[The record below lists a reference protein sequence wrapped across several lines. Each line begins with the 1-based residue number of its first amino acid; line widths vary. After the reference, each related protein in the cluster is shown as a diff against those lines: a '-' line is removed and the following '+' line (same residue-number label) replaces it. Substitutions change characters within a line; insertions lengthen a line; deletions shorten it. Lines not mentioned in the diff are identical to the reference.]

1 LQRAEE
7 MLFWVESSVIPNTH
21 QKSPGSARSAFLPAF
36 SLPELLV
43 VVAAIA
49 ILSGLAISYVG
60 GASENSRLLVARQ
73 QQVQLQTALD
83 AWIVKAS
90 SGTGGLAAA
99 KSAYSSDASAMLS
112 TLAPYLREPGIFNVS
127 GGGVSSAALSGTGKT
142 LQFSSWTD
150 GSYPK
155 VLMQ

>member
-1 LQRAEE
+1 MVKAKNRLE
-7 MLFWVESSVIPNTH
+7 
-21 QKSPGSARSAFLPAF
+21 SPGMSRVPHLLGF
-36 SLPELLV
+36 SLVELLV

-49 ILSGLAISYVG
+49 IFSGLAISYVG
-60 GASENSRLLVARQ
+60 GASESSRLVVARQ

-83 AWIVKAS
+83 AWIAAQS

-99 KSAYSSDASAMLS
+99 KSAYSSSASAMLS
-112 TLAPYLREPGIFNVS
+112 ALAPYLREPGIFSAS
-127 GGGVSSAALSGTGKT
+127 GGGVSSSALSGAGKT
-142 LQFSSWTD
+142 LQFSSWSD

>member
-1 LQRAEE
+1 MKPYTALGPTGAKQHSR
-7 MLFWVESSVIPNTH
+7 
-21 QKSPGSARSAFLPAF
+21 QPAF
-36 SLPELLV
+36 SLVEILL

-49 ILSGLAISYVG
+49 IMSGLAITYVG

-83 AWIVKAS
+83 AWIVAKS
-90 SGTGGLAAA
+90 SGTAGLATARASYSTDAA
-99 KSAYSSDASAMLS
+99 SMLS
-112 TLAPYLREPGIFNVS
+112 ALGPYLREPGIFSTS
-127 GGGVSSAALSGTGKT
+127 GGGVSSSALAGAGKT
-142 LQFSSWTD
+142 LQFSSWSD

>member
-1 LQRAEE
+1 MKLYQAIGHVVTKQDSKR
-7 MLFWVESSVIPNTH
+7 
-21 QKSPGSARSAFLPAF
+21 PGF
-36 SLPELLV
+36 SLVEILL

-49 ILSGLAISYVG
+49 IMSGLAITYVG

-83 AWIVKAS
+83 AWIVAKS
-90 SGTGGLAAA
+90 SGTSGLAAA
-99 KSAYSSDASAMLS
+99 KAAYSTDAAAMLS
-112 TLAPYLREPGIFNVS
+112 DLGPYLREPGIFSTS
-127 GGGVSSAALSGTGKT
+127 GAGVSSSALAGAGKT
-142 LQFSSWTD
+142 LQFSSWSD

>member
-1 LQRAEE
+1 MKPKTRQRT
-7 MLFWVESSVIPNTH
+7 SGIDG
-21 QKSPGSARSAFLPAF
+21 SPLRLGF
-36 SLPELLV
+36 SLPELLI

-83 AWIVKAS
+83 AWIVAAS

-99 KSAYSSDASAMLS
+99 RSAYSSDASAMLS
-112 TLAPYLREPGIFNVS
+112 ALAPYLREPGIFSIS
-127 GGGVSSAALSGTGKT
+127 GGGVSSSALSGAGKT
-142 LQFSSWTD
+142 LQFSSWAD

>member
-1 LQRAEE
+1 
-7 MLFWVESSVIPNTH
+7 MT
-21 QKSPGSARSAFLPAF
+21 RSRQTRRMGNANNLGF
-36 SLPELLV
+36 SLVELLV
-43 VVAAIA
+43 VICAIA

-83 AWIVKAS
+83 AWITHKS
-90 SGTGGLAAA
+90 SGTAGLAGA
-99 KSAYSSDASAMLS
+99 KAAYSSDASAMLS
-112 TLAPYLREPGIFNVS
+112 DLAPYLREPGIFSSS
-127 GGGVSSAALSGTGKT
+127 GGGVSSDALSGAGKT
-142 LQFSSWTD
+142 LQFSSWGE